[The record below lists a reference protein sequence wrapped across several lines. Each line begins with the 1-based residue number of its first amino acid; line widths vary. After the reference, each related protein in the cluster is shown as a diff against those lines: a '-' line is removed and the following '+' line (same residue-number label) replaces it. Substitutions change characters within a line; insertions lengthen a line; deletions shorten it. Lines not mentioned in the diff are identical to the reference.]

1 MNHLNTIYFFNP
13 DRRKYLRFDG
23 FKDFSG
29 NIPHR
34 RILNFKLVW
43 RSIIFNSQKE
53 VSLFML
59 VQNAGYG
66 DHPLKT
72 SQPPAPPPPY
82 SPSHRRLRA
91 APESSAP
98 GKAPGRCRRCS
109 GSASRLPGK
118 RPRKDAAGR
127 PLRCGNDILMK
138 PFLEIGCR
146 LFLLLGFPVASFI
159 RTNPFY

>member
-1 MNHLNTIYFFNP
+1 MRNP
-13 DRRKYLRFDG
+13 GGIMAGLPLLYQRKNRRLQQQHVLRKSFVS
-23 FKDFSG
+23 SG
-29 NIPHR
+29 MLSGKSSDLTAIPASHSR
-34 RILNFKLVW
+34 F
-43 RSIIFNSQKE
+43 
-53 VSLFML
+53 
-59 VQNAGYG
+59 A
-66 DHPLKT
+66 HPFLKT
-72 SQPPAPPPPY
+72 SQPPAPHPPY

-127 PLRCGNDILMK
+127 LLRCGNDILMK